1 MKNLMNATV
10 TVRLD
15 NVDKEIIARY
25 ARAKGQTVSEVM
37 RTAILDQI
45 EDEYDL
51 ELYRQAIQEFRENPL
66 SYSLDEVAKL
76 LETEE

>member
-1 MKNLMNATV
+1 MNATV

-51 ELYRQAIQEFRENPL
+51 ELYRQAIQEFREKPL

>member
-1 MKNLMNATV
+1 MENLMNATV

-51 ELYRQAIQEFRENPL
+51 ELYRQAIQEFREKPL

>member
-1 MKNLMNATV
+1 MNTTV

-25 ARAKGQTVSEVM
+25 ARAKGQTVSEVV
-37 RTAILDQI
+37 RSAILDQI

-51 ELYRQAIQEFRENPL
+51 ELYRQAIQEFRENPI

>member
-1 MKNLMNATV
+1 MNTTM

-25 ARAKGQTVSEVM
+25 ARAKGQTVSEVV
-37 RTAILDQI
+37 RSAILDQI

-51 ELYRQAIQEFRENPL
+51 ELYRQAIQEFRENPI

>member
-1 MKNLMNATV
+1 MNTTM

-25 ARAKGQTVSEVM
+25 ARAKGQTVSEVV
-37 RTAILDQI
+37 RSAILDQI

-51 ELYRQAIQEFRENPL
+51 ELYRQAIQEFRENPI
-66 SYSLDEVAKL
+66 SYSLDEVAKM

>member
-51 ELYRQAIQEFRENPL
+51 ELYRQAIQEFRENPI

>member
-51 ELYRQAIQEFRENPL
+51 ELYRQAIQEFREKPL

>member
-1 MKNLMNATV
+1 MNATV

-15 NVDKEIIARY
+15 NVDKEIIACY

-51 ELYRQAIQEFRENPL
+51 ELYRQAIQEFREKPL

>member
-1 MKNLMNATV
+1 MNTTV

-25 ARAKGQTVSEVM
+25 ARAKGQTVSEVV

-51 ELYRQAIQEFRENPL
+51 ELYRQAIQEFRENSL

>member
-1 MKNLMNATV
+1 MNTTV

-25 ARAKGQTVSEVM
+25 ARAKGQTVSEVV

>member
-1 MKNLMNATV
+1 MNATV

-15 NVDKEIIARY
+15 NVEKEIITRY
-25 ARAKGQTVSEVM
+25 ARAKGQTVSEVV
-37 RTAILDQI
+37 RAAILDQI

-51 ELYRQAIQEFRENPL
+51 ELYRQAIQEFREKPL

>member
-1 MKNLMNATV
+1 MNTTV

-51 ELYRQAIQEFRENPL
+51 ELYRQAIQEFREKPL

>member
-1 MKNLMNATV
+1 MEKLMNTTV

-25 ARAKGQTVSEVM
+25 ARAKGQTVSEVV
-37 RTAILDQI
+37 RSAILDQI

-51 ELYRQAIQEFRENPL
+51 ELYRQAIQEFRENPI